1 MLQPLPPDQRRL
13 IGPYLTL
20 ARLGAG
26 GMGEV
31 YLARST
37 ASDRATG
44 ALTGAVAGAVAGAV
58 TGAVAEV
65 VAGVVAVKTLL
76 PEAGPDEELRLRF
89 RREIDSARAVATVLP
104 GTLVA
109 CDPDAEPP
117 WLASEF
123 IPGPTLAEAVETTG
137 PLPEA
142 SVRALGAELA
152 AALRAVHAQR
162 LLHRDLKPG
171 NVLLSGLGPRLIDFG
186 IAKPLDGTVLTAMGQ
201 VIGTPGY
208 MSPEH
213 LDAAAELGPASE
225 VFCLA
230 SVLAYAAAGRG
241 PFDGGQTRAVLYRIS
256 RAEADLSGV
265 PVGLRAVLARCLS
278 LRPEAR
284 PGLDELIAALAPDPG
299 ACGWPPAVEALCVRY
314 EQDAAHLASLPVAL
328 PAAAPGRRA
337 RRGVLAGVAGAALAL
352 SLVGALLVPRWLADG
367 APADGAST
375 GGGSPAPPASTA
387 PAAVAAPPSASQ
399 ALVQA
404 GGDLA
409 ASGEFGAAALDAS
422 AVPTGWKPWTRQLG
436 VRLGGCALGGGLFVC
451 SRHDGGLVALD
462 ADDGTTRWSLDP
474 HMPLHGRLG
483 DASVRAPVLADGN
496 AYTTDGTYTRAVRLS
511 DHAVVWE
518 KPVRSGWI
526 AGGVT
531 LLWGTVVTETA
542 DPASPH
548 LGGSGEKDH
557 GELRGNAAVDGREQW
572 TTPVD
577 SAGVA
582 PIVLGEKL
590 YAVSGRR
597 LETVDV
603 RDGQVSAAT
612 AADCTGLH
620 GYGQWV
626 ICTGDGRI
634 TAFDRQLAGGARPL
648 ATGTGLHLALGARGL
663 LVVDGMQH
671 GSYMAVDVAGGRLVW
686 SYQKPENQISPT
698 TGLLLAGDRVVELT
712 AASPGTID
720 LSQGANAVPR
730 PVSPGAAGWPGGRD
744 GGGVSAGAP
753 SAVLAGGLL
762 YTGFAD
768 GTVQSDFAPR

>member
-31 YLARST
+31 HLARST
-37 ASDRATG
+37 A
-44 ALTGAVAGAVAGAV
+44 AGA
-58 TGAVAEV
+58 E
-65 VAGVVAVKTLL
+65 VVAVKTLL
-76 PEAGPDEELRLRF
+76 PQAGPDTPELRLRF
-89 RREIDSARAVATVLP
+89 RREIDSARAVATALP
-104 GTLVA
+104 GALVA

-137 PLPEA
+137 PLPEE

-152 AALRAVHAQR
+152 ATLSAVHARR

-213 LDAAAELGPASE
+213 LDAETELGPASE

-230 SVLAYAAAGRG
+230 SVLAYAASGRG
-241 PFDGGQTRAVLYRIS
+241 PFDGGQTQAVLYRIS

-265 PVGLRAVLARCLS
+265 PAGLRAVLARCLS
-278 LRPEAR
+278 LRPQAR
-284 PGLDELIAALAPDPG
+284 PGLEELIAELAPGPG
-299 ACGWPPAVEALCVRY
+299 AAARGWPPAVEALCVRY
-314 EQDAAHLASLPVAL
+314 ERDAAHLASLPVVPPTAD
-328 PAAAPGRRA
+328 PGQRARWA
-337 RRGVLAGVAGAALAL
+337 RRGVLAGVAGAGLAL
-352 SLVGALLVPRWLADG
+352 SLVGALLVPGWLAED
-367 APADGAST
+367 ART
-375 GGGSPAPPASTA
+375 GGGSPAPSGSAAAS
-387 PAAVAAPPSASQ
+387 AVAAPPAAQ
-399 ALVQA
+399 PLVQA

-409 ASGEFGAAALDAS
+409 ASGEFGAAALDGT
-422 AVPTGWKPWTRQLG
+422 AVPTGWKPWSRQLG

-451 SRHDGGLVALD
+451 SRYDGGLVALD

-474 HMPLHGRLG
+474 HTPLHGRLG

-496 AYTTDGTYTRAVRLS
+496 AYTTDGTYTRAVRLG
-511 DHAVVWE
+511 DHAVLWE
-518 KPVRSGWI
+518 KPVRGGWI
-526 AGGVT
+526 ASGVT

-548 LGGSGEKDH
+548 LGGSGETDH
-557 GELRGNAAVDGREQW
+557 GELRGNAAVDGREEW
-572 TTPVD
+572 TAPVD

-590 YAVSGRR
+590 YAASGRR
-597 LETVDV
+597 LEIVDV
-603 RDGQVSAAT
+603 RDGQVSAAA
-612 AADCTGLH
+612 AADCQGLH

-626 ICTGDGRI
+626 ICAGGGMI

-648 ATGTGLHLALGARGL
+648 MNGTGLHLALGAGGL
-663 LVVDGMQH
+663 LVVNGMRH
-671 GSYMAVDVAGGRLVW
+671 GSYLALDVASGRLVW
-686 SYQKPENQISPT
+686 SYQKPESQVSPT
-698 TGLLLAGDRVVELT
+698 TGLLLAGDEVVELT
-712 AASPGTID
+712 AASPGIID
-720 LSQGANAVPR
+720 LSKGSNAVPR
-730 PVSPGAAGWPGGRD
+730 PVSPGAAGWPGSRE
-744 GGGVSAGAP
+744 GGGASAGAP

-768 GTVQSDFAPR
+768 GTVQSDYAPR